1 MEIIMTEWSLTT
13 LASLSVNWA
22 KVFSDGP
29 THLLTT
35 ADATTATSPWR
46 VTSVYIE
53 PMNSGINTIGANLVI
68 ISTSKFRV
76 IIKDEQKWWTDS
88 FSLSPPR
95 YSTNKLN
102 CSFRWHSH
110 GKLEISPTDIFFI
123 NWISS
128 RTHIY

>member
-46 VTSVYIE
+46 VTSVYIK
-53 PMNSGINTIGANLVI
+53 PMTSGIKTNGENLVI
-68 ISTSKFRV
+68 ISSSTFRV
-76 IIKDEQKWWTDS
+76 IIQDEQKWWTES
-88 FSLSPPR
+88 FPLNPPR
-95 YSTNKLN
+95 YPNNKLN
-102 CSFRWHSH
+102 WSLRWHTY
-110 GKLEISPTDIFFI
+110 GKLEISPTDVFFI